1 MIEGVLAELQA
12 EAPVL
17 AGSAA
22 VVAFMVLAAYLL
34 GFRAKTQIDHEM
46 LARFAALEGA
56 QVEAA
61 AIAANGRAALARLA
75 DGRLLV
81 ARAMGADVSARVTPA
96 ASINV
101 RLKGDRLRATFAD
114 LGFPPLRMKLQDSP
128 AWLRDLPGG
137 GTL

>member
-1 MIEGVLAELQA
+1 MIERVLAALQA

-22 VVAFMVLAAYLL
+22 VVVLMVLVAYLL
-34 GFRAKTQIDHEM
+34 GFRARTRIDADM
-46 LARFAALEGA
+46 LARFAALEGG

-96 ASINV
+96 ASV
-101 RLKGDRLRATFAD
+101 RLRCKGDRLSATFAD
-114 LGFPPLRMKLQDSP
+114 LGFPPLRMKLQDQP
-128 AWLRDLPGG
+128 AWLKDLPGG
-137 GTL
+137 GTR